1 MNKNDLLVIFTK
13 YIITL
18 KNSIIIAL
26 KRRKDSGN
34 EVFLFKFLHL
44 MISPKSFL
52 VLVAYHYCKKV
63 DSSHVHT

>member
-1 MNKNDLLVIFTK
+1 MNKNDLLVRFTK

-18 KNSIIIAL
+18 KNSII

-44 MISPKSFL
+44 MISAKSFL